1 LFHDQII
8 PYNFTDQ
15 KDLDLL
21 FYVAS
26 KTGDARLANI
36 AITHASTTL
45 KHHIREDWSTVHVVN
60 FDQHSGK
67 VKDKFT
73 NQGYWDDSTWSR
85 GQAWGVLGFAQVYGW
100 TKRKEFLDASKELAR
115 YFLSRLPADGVPHWL
130 VYLIIFF
137 NTAAQVLQLLT
148 LNQ

>member
-1 LFHDQII
+1 
-8 PYNFTDQ
+8 
-15 KDLDLL
+15 LL

-100 TKRKEFLDASKELAR
+100 TKRKEFLDASKKLAR